1 MTDISHKTQIKR
13 CAVYTRKS
21 TEYGLDQDF
30 NSLDAQREAGEHMI
44 ASQAGNGWI
53 LLKDQYDDGGY
64 SGGTLER
71 PALQRLM
78 GDIRAGKVDLVIVY
92 KADRLCRSMAKFYN
106 LIEFFE
112 AHGVSFVSVSER
124 FDTSTAMGRLFVNM
138 LQSFAQYERE
148 QTSDRVKDK
157 VAAAKKRGLWTGG
170 SPPFG
175 YKPVDK
181 KLIIVEDEARI
192 VRRIFHGFVNCGS
205 ATQLA
210 RELRQEGLVNRN
222 GNLFNKCAI
231 SKILNNKTYL
241 GLVAFKGEVYE
252 GQHKEIVSRRVWDQ
266 AHSIFKEHPK
276 TRAGRTRSKTPSLLK
291 GIIFG
296 PDGAAMSPHHTRKG
310 QRLYRYYTSQ
320 TVLKHGAGA
329 CVPGRV
335 PAADVEQIVL
345 SQVKYLMLHPDFTTG
360 THLNV
365 KDEDQNIAEDDVWS
379 ALRKNFDGVWQSLFP
394 AEQARLVNLLVE
406 RVDVRSSSIDV
417 TVRSDTSQEFWD
429 DVTAFID

>member
-1 MTDISHKTQIKR
+1 MPGISHKTQIKR

-53 LLKDQYDDGGY
+53 LLNDHYDDGGY

-222 GNLFNKCAI
+222 GNFFHKTAI

-241 GLVAFKGEVYE
+241 GLVAFKGETYE

-266 AHSIFKEHPK
+266 AHAIFKEHPK

-310 QRLYRYYTSQ
+310 QKLYRYYTSQ

-329 CVPGRV
+329 CVPGRI
-335 PAADVEQIVL
+335 PSADVEEIVL
-345 SQVKYLMLHPDFTTG
+345 EQVKFLLACPDYRVGKYRDVRSQNTEIG
-360 THLNV
+360 EAQVWAALC
-365 KDEDQNIAEDDVWS
+365 KD
-379 ALRKNFDGVWQSLFP
+379 FDRVWQSLFP
-394 AEQARLVNLLVE
+394 AEQARLVGLLVK
-406 RVDVRSSSIDV
+406 RVDVTKDSA
-417 TVRSDTSQEFWD
+417 
-429 DVTAFID
+429 AFD